1 MEYRLIMDV
10 EQINLLKE
18 KEGASALFFCP
29 KINIKINCKNTC
41 IILSVCYY
49 VYVGFLNKGDKNG
62 L

>member
-1 MEYRLIMDV
+1 MDV

-49 VYVGFLNKGDKNG
+49 VYVGF
-62 L
+62 